1 MSYRSAVLNLHPR
14 KPRKNS
20 SEPSEYSAVT
30 KLHFLT
36 VLCQCRSFV
45 HPSVVLSSEEEDEG
59 EDEGDSSWEE
69 VPGTSEPVQVGGPRY
84 GVHTDARVGP
94 KT

>member
-1 MSYRSAVLNLHPR
+1 M
-14 KPRKNS
+14 
-20 SEPSEYSAVT
+20 
-30 KLHFLT
+30 
-36 VLCQCRSFV
+36 
-45 HPSVVLSSEEEDEG
+45 LSSEEEDEG

-69 VPGTSEPVQVGGPRY
+69 VPRTSEPVQVGGLRY